1 MGSSMLDLPSGAG
14 SASELDGSDLSN
26 FFNFVISISC
36 CCPLRIS
43 ELKSGGFG
51 LYCALSKVAKSNAE
65 NPSD

>member
-14 SASELDGSDLSN
+14 SARELDGSDLSN
-26 FFNFVISISC
+26 FFNFAISTSC
-36 CCPLRIS
+36 GRPLRIS

-51 LYCALSKVAKSNAE
+51 LCRALSKVAKSNAE